1 MYLGKDALNSKETF
15 RIASGVFL
23 SSSVMTGPEGNDTS
37 AMMQQADLSS
47 VKS

>member
-1 MYLGKDALNSKETF
+1 MHLGKDALNSKESF
-15 RIASGVFL
+15 RIASEIFF